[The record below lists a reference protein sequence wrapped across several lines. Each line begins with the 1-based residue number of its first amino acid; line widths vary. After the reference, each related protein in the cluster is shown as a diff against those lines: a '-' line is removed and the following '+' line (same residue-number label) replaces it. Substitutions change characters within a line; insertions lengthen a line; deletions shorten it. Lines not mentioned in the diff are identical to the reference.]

1 MAHELRLMLLLAD
14 ETGAVARRDAEAA
27 EVKKEK
33 ERNLRLVERRIAGIL
48 GREEE
53 GGEGVGEANEKE
65 EADKEEE
72 GRKEPDLR
80 KEEGDEAVPTI
91 RESAAA
97 VAKPAQEEDLNED
110 SDEFEEL

>member
-1 MAHELRLMLLLAD
+1 MLLLAD

-33 ERNLRLVERRIAGIL
+33 ERNLRVERRLAGIL